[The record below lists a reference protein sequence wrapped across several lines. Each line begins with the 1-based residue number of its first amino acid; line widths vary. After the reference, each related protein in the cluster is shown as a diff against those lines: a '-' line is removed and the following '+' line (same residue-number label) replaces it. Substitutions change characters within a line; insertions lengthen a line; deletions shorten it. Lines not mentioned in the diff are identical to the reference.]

1 MAWVI
6 GGNHFGEY
14 TYQHW
19 FDDENENSDPMIDD
33 NKDTAQ
39 SHEKIMGNGSDVK
52 DTETGDAEKAT

>member
-6 GGNHFGEY
+6 GGKHFGEY

-19 FDDENENSDPMIDD
+19 FDDEHESDD

-39 SHEKIMGNGSDVK
+39 SHEKIMGDGSDVK
-52 DTETGDAEKAT
+52 NAETEDAEKTT